1 MSVAKQ
7 VPAKN
12 LCQKMGRETLAK
24 VLNSEASALFTTV
37 PANGDTFVPRLVVR
51 YPSSTLALGPGT
63 SHMLVMDA
71 PGIVARLL
79 KLTPYQQTILEREAT
94 SITANDYKRVGGSDA
109 LLAMSSLRHA
119 TVMLHAIGF
128 SRVCEDG
135 AICNPRFIKALEV
148 ESGGH
153 AVASAVVES
162 TKNTT
167 YVNVSVESVA

>member
-12 LCQKMGRETLAK
+12 LCQNMGRETLAK

-37 PANGDTFVPRLVVR
+37 PANGDTFAPRLVVR
-51 YPSSTLALGPGT
+51 YASSSLTIGSNKDGGLT
-63 SHMLVMDA
+63 TDA
-71 PGIVARLL
+71 SGIVAKLL
-79 KLTPYQQTILEREAT
+79 KLTSYQQSILKRDAT
-94 SITANDYKRVGGSDA
+94 SITANDFKRVGGTDA
-109 LLAMSSLRHA
+109 VLAMPSLHHA

-128 SRVCEDG
+128 SRVCDDG

-148 ESGGH
+148 ERGGH

-162 TKNTT
+162 TANVT
-167 YVNVSVESVA
+167 YINLSVDADA